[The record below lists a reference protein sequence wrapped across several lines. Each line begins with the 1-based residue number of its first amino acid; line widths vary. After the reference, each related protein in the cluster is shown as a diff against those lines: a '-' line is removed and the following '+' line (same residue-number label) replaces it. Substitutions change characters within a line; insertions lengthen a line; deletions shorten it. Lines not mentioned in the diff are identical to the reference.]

1 MRNPGQGRTI
11 SHAGIRKSNW
21 MRCRPSG
28 LTLPVI
34 DFLPVMAARHCLPA
48 CPPLN
53 TSQRH
58 ARSQRSE
65 KLRLRRYE
73 YFCQRSQSPRCL
85 YHCAALRRVADS
97 YSTRRRHS
105 SLPHHLGL
113 RQLRV
118 RITTR
123 TDILVGIRSPIPRE
137 LWLEVRGPAPT
148 LEIAINVASAI
159 ANEYAR
165 HVAFASNAWHGLL
178 DVHLAYDS
186 SPGCRNRIFF
196 QNWVNDERG
205 LPRAARLIDPHL
217 IYRVL
222 VAMAQLAPRD
232 RPRVIRAVTQYS
244 DALQYWKPGSELYA
258 LAHLYMGVEGI
269 TEVVTRSEVSK
280 RNLRNKA
287 ELARAVMDP
296 HKRPVLLKIADWLYR
311 LKTEHVPP
319 APLDLWVRREMIFQG
334 DRETFK
340 TARTASNNLEHG
352 LAQHEEVHQLA
363 VKCVTKSASYLRGTI
378 LDLLPLSKADRDAL
392 NGEPYGSPANTRGFD
407 RQIIGA
413 IDSETDDV
421 AAADQAYPYILWK
434 VDLKEFSVAENGSYD
449 MRVTQQLTP
458 IMHSAARLNV
468 TQIHFAGQGETRHE
482 DVEVSIRDRQIAT
495 ATEGVEVAID
505 KPSDSRWVQPVGS
518 LTLNCNAIR
527 DLSTYWAQRLT
538 LEGAETLSGLSFA
551 QTVQRIEASISRPA
565 IPKELQVEC
574 VMAWREALELDEVRR
589 FVTDCVTQPEG
600 LVPVGSRLHGTA
612 PLINDIQRI
621 TDVNGKVVELAK
633 RLVSLLDSLSSLK
646 VFANDQEQ

>member
-1 MRNPGQGRTI
+1 M
-11 SHAGIRKSNW
+11 
-21 MRCRPSG
+21 
-28 LTLPVI
+28 
-34 DFLPVMAARHCLPA
+34 
-48 CPPLN
+48 N
-53 TSQRH
+53 TSADDSKAVAIYTVVLRC
-58 ARSQRSE
+58 AESQIRIPAGGGILVSPITSDYGN
-65 KLRLRRYE
+65 YE
-73 YFCQRSQSPRCL
+73 L
-85 YHCAALRRVADS
+85 
-97 YSTRRRHS
+97 
-105 SLPHHLGL
+105 
-113 RQLRV
+113 

-123 TDILVGIRSPIPRE
+123 TDTVVGIHSPIPRE

-165 HVAFASNAWHGLL
+165 HVAFASNAWRGLL

-186 SPGCRNRIFF
+186 SPGRRNRIFF

-280 RNLRNKA
+280 RKLRNKA
-287 ELARAVMDP
+287 ELARAVLDP
-296 HKRPVLLKIADWLYR
+296 HRRPVLLKIADWLYR

-319 APLDLWVRREMIFQG
+319 APLDSWVRREIIFKG

-363 VKCVTKSASYLRGTI
+363 VKCVAKCASYLRGAI
-378 LDLLPLSKADRDAL
+378 LDLLPLSRADRDAL

-407 RQIIGA
+407 RQIVGA
-413 IDSETDDV
+413 IDSEMDDI

-434 VDLKEFSVAENGSYD
+434 VDLKEFSVAENGSHA
-449 MRVTQQLTP
+449 MRLTQQLTP
-458 IMHSAARLNV
+458 VMNPAAKLVV
-468 TQIHFAGQGETRHE
+468 TRIHFAGQGETRHE
-482 DVEVSIRDRQIAT
+482 DVEVSVRERQPPTST
-495 ATEGVEVAID
+495 AGVEVAID
-505 KPSDSRWVQPVGS
+505 KPSDSRWVQPLGS
-518 LTLNCNAIR
+518 LILNCNAIR
-527 DLSTYWAQRLT
+527 DLSTHWAQRLT
-538 LEGAETLSGLSFA
+538 REGAETISNLSLEEI
-551 QTVQRIEASISRPA
+551 VERIEASVSRPE
-565 IPKELQVEC
+565 IPRELQSEC
-574 VMAWREALELDEVRR
+574 VMAWRQALELDEVRR
-589 FVTDCVTQPEG
+589 FVSDCVTQPEG
-600 LVPVGSRLHGTA
+600 LVPVGGRLHGTA
-612 PLINDIQRI
+612 PLIYDIHRL
-621 TDVNGKVVELAK
+621 TDVNGKVVELAQ
-633 RLVSLLDSLSSLK
+633 RLVSLFGSLSSLQ
-646 VFANDQEQ
+646 VFANEQEQ